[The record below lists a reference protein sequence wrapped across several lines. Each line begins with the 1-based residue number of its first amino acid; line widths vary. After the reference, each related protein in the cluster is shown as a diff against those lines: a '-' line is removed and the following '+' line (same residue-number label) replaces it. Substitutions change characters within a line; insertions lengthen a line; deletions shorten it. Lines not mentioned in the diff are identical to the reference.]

1 MAAHAK
7 LSESELNARYIA
19 ALARFSSSADWRAYL
34 ALAEEFRALDTY
46 RDSAQLYDRCI
57 KAASAPA
64 YREIRETLNAKED
77 KTVEDYREAVR
88 VDSGLQRRA
97 GIHARVQRP
106 CQRPAL

>member
-19 ALARFSSSADWRAYL
+19 ALARFSNSADWRAYL

-57 KAASAPA
+57 KAASAPVA
-64 YREIRETLNAKED
+64 VELPDGSYENLIDGAKITVQNGTLFCTGAPVILCTE
-77 KTVEDYREAVR
+77 EAG
-88 VDSGLQRRA
+88 S
-97 GIHARVQRP
+97 
-106 CQRPAL
+106 

>member
-46 RDSAQLYDRCI
+46 RFR
-57 KAASAPA
+57 
-64 YREIRETLNAKED
+64 
-77 KTVEDYREAVR
+77 TVV
-88 VDSGLQRRA
+88 
-97 GIHARVQRP
+97 
-106 CQRPAL
+106 